1 MDIFSVISLLGGLAM
16 FLYGMEVMGD
26 GLKNA
31 SGPALK
37 SVLGTATKNVT
48 FGVITGMLVTGI
60 IQSSTATIVLTV
72 GLISAGILSLKQAV
86 GIVMGAN
93 IGTTITAQMIRLMD
107 IDSSGN
113 MIMQF
118 FKPATL
124 APLAMFIGILLIVF
138 IKRPNSKTKGEIFM
152 GFGILFSGIIN
163 MTAAVSPLSDSPAF
177 AEIMAKFSDQPIL
190 AILVGLVL
198 TVLVQSSSA
207 MVGILQALSATGAV
221 TFELVYPMIMGINL
235 GTCFVTLFICSIG
248 STKDAKRVGIVHIL
262 FNTIGT
268 IGFMI
273 AMTIIRAMG
282 AFPNLWESVVDSGA
296 IADFQTIFNL
306 VTAIVLIPFAGKLVA
321 ASYKLIKVS
330 EVDVEE
336 SDLRVPDEH
345 LFEVPNVALAEAT
358 KGIAHMGEIAFKNL
372 NRSYNLL
379 ESFDDDR
386 ISRINE
392 IEDQIDQYTDSMEN
406 FLLNLAKHVDTDVD
420 SMRITTLMQTSTN
433 FERIGDHA
441 TNIMEVAQDINS
453 GKTEFSQIARTE
465 IELVKNAVFEIT
477 EITIESFN
485 NMDSEMARRVEPL
498 EEVIDEM
505 VIKLKNRHIERL
517 KQGICTIAN
526 GLSFVELLNNF
537 ERIADQCSNI
547 ALLILSE
554 TDKRIKGNHHAYIRE
569 LHKVMMRYITLSLQR
584 KNSSI
589 LTMMCLCNN

>member
-1 MDIFSVISLLGGLAM
+1 MTIFSIISLLGGLAM
-16 FLYGMEVMGD
+16 FLYGMEIMGD

-37 SVLGTATKNVT
+37 NVLGTATKNVT
-48 FGVITGMLVTGI
+48 FGVITGMLVTGV

-113 MIMQF
+113 MVMQF
-118 FKPATL
+118 LKPATL

-163 MTAAVSPLSDSPAF
+163 MTAAVSPLADSPAF

-273 AMTIIRAMG
+273 VMTIIRYMG
-282 AFPNLWESVVDSGA
+282 AFPNLWESVVDSGG

-306 VTAIVLIPFAGKLVA
+306 VTAIALIPFAGKLVE
-321 ASYKLIKVS
+321 ASYKFIKPS
-330 EVDVEE
+330 DNDEE
-336 SDLRVPDEH
+336 PSDLRVPDEH
-345 LFEVPNVALAEAT
+345 LFEVPQVALAEAT
-358 KGIAHMGEIAFKNL
+358 KGIAHMGSVALKNL
-372 NRSYNLL
+372 KRSCSLFENY
-379 ESFDDDR
+379 DDDR
-386 ISRINE
+386 ISRVNE
-392 IEDQIDQYTDSMEN
+392 VEDELDQYTDSMEN
-406 FLLNLAKHVDTDVD
+406 FLLNLAKHVETDAD
-420 SMRITTLMQTSTN
+420 SMRITTLMQASTN

-441 TNIMEVAQDINS
+441 VNIMEVAQDINT
-453 GKTEFSQIARTE
+453 GNLGFSDSAKEEIA
-465 IELVKNAVFEIT
+465 IVIDAAFEIT
-477 EITIESFN
+477 EIVIEAFA
-485 NMDSEMARRVEPL
+485 NMDSEIAKKIEPL

-505 VIKLKNRHIERL
+505 VITLKNRHIERL
-517 KQGICTIAN
+517 KFGKCTIPN
-526 GLSFVELLNNF
+526 GMAFVEALHDF

-554 TDKRIKGNHHAYIRE
+554 SDKTIKGNHHAYIRE
-569 LHKVMMRYITLSLQR
+569 LHKGGDELYNSELAMRKEQYLHKL
-584 KNSSI
+584 I
-589 LTMMCLCNN
+589 LTE

>member
-1 MDIFSVISLLGGLAM
+1 MTIFSVISLLGGLAM
-16 FLYGMEVMGD
+16 FLYGMEIMGD

-37 SVLGTATKNVT
+37 NVLSTATKNVT
-48 FGVITGMLVTGI
+48 FGVITGMLVTGV

-177 AEIMAKFSDQPIL
+177 AEIMARFSDQPIL

-273 AMTIIRAMG
+273 AMTIIRYMG
-282 AFPNLWESVVDSGA
+282 AFPNLWESVVDSGG

-306 VTAIVLIPFAGKLVA
+306 VTAVVLIPFAGKLVS
-321 ASYKLIKVS
+321 ASYKLIKQG
-330 EVDVEE
+330 EVDEE
-336 SDLRVPDEH
+336 PSNLKVPDEH
-345 LFEVPNVALAEAT
+345 LFEVPGVALSEAT
-358 KGIAHMGEIAFKNL
+358 RGIAHMGEVTLKNL
-372 NRSYNLL
+372 KRSYMLL
-379 ESFDDDR
+379 ESYDDDR
-386 ISRINE
+386 ITKVNE
-392 IEDQIDQYTDSMEN
+392 VEDEVDQYTDSMEN
-406 FLLNLAKHVDTDVD
+406 FLLNLAKRVETDSD
-420 SMRITTLMQTSTN
+420 NMRITTLMQASTN

-441 TNIMEVAQDINS
+441 INIMEVAQNVNAGS
-453 GKTEFSQIARTE
+453 MEFSDTAKEEIKIVKDATFEIAQIA
-465 IELVKNAVFEIT
+465 IDCFAD
-477 EITIESFN
+477 
-485 NMDSEMARRVEPL
+485 MDSEMAKQVEPL

-505 VIKLKNRHIERL
+505 VITLKNRHIERL
-517 KQGICTIAN
+517 KQGKCTILN
-526 GLSFVELLNNF
+526 GMAFVEALNDF

-554 TDKRIKGNHHAYIRE
+554 SDKNIKGNHHAYIRE
-569 LHKVMMRYITLSLQR
+569 LHKGGDELYNSELAKR
-584 KNSSI
+584 KEQYLEKLLLLN
-589 LTMMCLCNN
+589 